1 MYKKILIPT
10 DGSENAKRAAKHAVE
25 LASKDKAN
33 IIILHIIEEFT
44 TQTAVLPISTLPEP
58 CESICEELNRQ
69 GEEII
74 QDIKEEILETCPGN
88 CENITITSLIT
99 YGKPYLEILKVMQD
113 KDVDLVLM
121 GASGRHGLDRVIL
134 GSVTERVVRESTK
147 PLMIIP

>member
-10 DGSENAKRAAKHAVE
+10 DGSKNAKRAAEHAVK
-25 LASKDKAN
+25 LADTDKAN
-33 IIILHIIEEFT
+33 IIILHVIEEFT

-58 CESICEELNRQ
+58 CESICEELNRE
-69 GEEII
+69 GEAIV
-74 QDIKEEILETCPGN
+74 QDIKREIRDACPGN
-88 CENITITSLIT
+88 CENITLTPLII
-99 YGKPYLEILKVMQD
+99 YGKPYLEILKVMED